1 MTYALSELLRGQ
13 LELTENFLNSQKR
26 LYSSFVNS
34 LNSAAIQQ
42 QILEDKFSKNLENL
56 RRNAKDP
63 CPPKNEV
70 LDYKLLKIP
79 HLNEWHQFKQTQ

>member
-34 LNSAAIQQ
+34 LNSAAVQQ
-42 QILEDKFSKNLENL
+42 QILEDKFYKKLENL
-56 RRNAKDP
+56 RRNEKDP
-63 CPPKNEV
+63 RSRKKEV
-70 LDYKLLKIP
+70 THYKLFRNCSLG
-79 HLNEWHQFKQTQ
+79 